1 MTVIAAGRLIAI
13 ARRTAPR
20 APMETL
26 EAGAISLERG
36 LEGDHKG
43 PKFPNRAITIL
54 AREDWDAAVA
64 DLTDLAGPVPL
75 AWTVRRAN
83 LLVEGI
89 RLPRSRGSILRVG
102 DVELMV
108 TAETS
113 PCRRMEEA
121 HRGLLKALSPDW
133 RGGVTCRVVTA
144 GAVAVGQDVADLEGG
159 RGKKSP
165 RDAPVICF
173 MQTGRKPLQS
183 TVYE

>member
-1 MTVIAAGRLIAI
+1 MTAIAAGRLIGI
-13 ARRTAPR
+13 ARRSAPR

-26 EAGAISLERG
+26 EAGTVSIERG

-43 PKFPNRAITIL
+43 PKFPTRAITIL
-54 AREDWDAAVA
+54 AREDWEAAVA
-64 DLTDLAGPVPL
+64 DLTDLAGPVRL

-83 LLVEGI
+83 LLVEGL

-102 DVELMV
+102 AVELMV

-133 RGGVTCRVVTA
+133 RGGVTCRVI
-144 GAVAVGQDVADLEGG
+144 DRRGG
-159 RGKKSP
+159 RGGAGVAIVKAVEERNP
-165 RDAPVICF
+165 RVTLP
-173 MQTGRKPLQS
+173 R
-183 TVYE
+183 